1 MDEWRGYFMEILEKT
16 QEKIILEIG
25 NSEGEEE
32 GKVEIETVG
41 DITREETI
49 EEAKKS
55 KSARRRRD

>member
-1 MDEWRGYFMEILEKT
+1 MEILEKT